1 MESAPASTLGIVA
14 IDAGGGRREWHF
26 GELIARSAGLSGA
39 MAARGV
45 ERGDAVMTLVGSRIE
60 WVLAMLACFRMGAV
74 AMPCNPQ
81 LRRKDLEVRARAAN
95 PKLCIGEEG
104 LLGELPE
111 GIPAMT
117 MAEIADALDE
127 DRAQE
132 TPADVAKLDA
142 EDPAVIIFTSGTSGE
157 PKGVL
162 YPQRYLTGQ
171 RLQAEHW
178 VGARKGELAWCTAA
192 PGWSKSTRN
201 VFIAPWLRGAAALL
215 HDARF
220 DPAERLGIVE
230 REGVN
235 VLCQA
240 PTEYR
245 MLAKRTELK
254 PIGPLRRML
263 SAGEPLNPDVIRAF
277 REAIGIGIGD
287 GYGQTETGPVTGMRP
302 DEDDPERDGSM
313 GRPLPDIEVRVADG
327 ELQVRPET
335 VPTFFS
341 HYLDEEP
348 FKGEWWPT
356 GDHVRQDEDGYLWFE
371 GRNDDIIITA
381 GYRVGPFEVESA
393 LVSHPAVAE
402 AAAVP
407 LRTRS
412 GDRSSGRS
420 WCSPTASH
428 PTSSPPSSRTTSSGS
443 RRRTSTRA
451 SSSSPTSCQRPRAAR
466 SAEPTCA
473 APLAASDEL
482 DPHRLGVRVAVAG
495 RVGHRGLRPFTRP
508 VRSSLRPFFPFA
520 LTRSFTGPRPR
531 RRWRAAPSSDAS
543 SPCPSG

>member
-1 MESAPASTLGIVA
+1 MNFIEDVMESSKASRLGIVA
-14 IDAGGGRREWHF
+14 IDAFGTRREWHF

-81 LRRKDLEVRARAAN
+81 LRRKDLEVRTRAAN
-95 PKLCIGEEG
+95 PKLCIGEEE
-104 LLGELPE
+104 LLGELPA

-127 DRAQE
+127 DRPQE
-132 TPADVAKLDA
+132 TPTGVAALDP
-142 EDPAVIIFTSGTSGE
+142 EDPAVIIFTSGTSGD

-171 RLQAEHW
+171 RLQADHW

-201 VFIAPWLRGAAALL
+201 AFIAPWLCGAAALL
-215 HDARF
+215 YDARF

-245 MLAKRTELK
+245 ILAKRTELR
-254 PIGPLRRML
+254 PVRSLRRML

-277 REAIGIGIGD
+277 REAMGTGIGD
-287 GYGQTETGPVTGMRP
+287 GYGQTETGPVSGMRP
-302 DEDDPERDGSM
+302 DEDDPARDGSM
-313 GRPLPDIEVRVADG
+313 GRPLPGIETRVVDG

-335 VPTFFS
+335 LPTFFS
-341 HYLDEEP
+341 HYLNEEP
-348 FKGEWWPT
+348 FEGDWWAT
-356 GDHVRQDEDGYLWFE
+356 GDHVREDEDGYLWFE
-371 GRNDDIIITA
+371 GRDDDIIITA

-407 LRTRS
+407 APDEERGSVVRAIVVLAH
-412 GDRSSGRS
+412 GD
-420 WCSPTASH
+420 P
-428 PTSSPPSSRTTSSGS
+428 
-443 RRRTSTRA
+443 
-451 SSSSPTSCQRPRAAR
+451 
-466 SAEPTCA
+466 
-473 APLAASDEL
+473 SDEL
-482 DPHRLGVRVAVAG
+482 ATELQEHVKRVTAPYKYPRIVE
-495 RVGHRGLRPFTRP
+495 FTDELP
-508 VRSSLRPFFPFA
+508 K
-520 LTRSFTGPRPR
+520 T
-531 RRWRAAPSSDAS
+531 
-543 SPCPSG
+543 PSGKIRRAQLRGV

>member
-1 MESAPASTLGIVA
+1 MNFIEDVMERVPASTLGIVA
-14 IDAGGGRREWHF
+14 VDAAGNRRQWHY

-81 LRRKDLEVRARAAN
+81 LRRKDLEVRVNAAD
-95 PKLCIGEEG
+95 PKLCIGEEE
-104 LLGELPE
+104 LLGELPD
-111 GIPAMT
+111 GVAAMT
-117 MAEIADALDE
+117 MADVAYSLDE
-127 DRAQE
+127 DRPQE
-132 TPADVAKLDA
+132 TPTEAAELDP
-142 EDPAVIIFTSGTSGE
+142 EDPAVIIFTSGTTGY

-201 VFIAPWLRGAAALL
+201 VFIAPWLRGAAALIC
-215 HDARF
+215 DSRF
-220 DPAERLGIVE
+220 DPGERLAIVE

-245 MLAKRTELK
+245 ILAKRTELR
-254 PIGPLRRML
+254 PVSSLRRMI
-263 SAGEPLNPDVIRAF
+263 SAGEPLNPEVIRVF
-277 REAIGIGIGD
+277 RETMGRGIGD
-287 GYGQTETGPVTGMRP
+287 GYGQTETGAISGMRP

-313 GRPLPDIEVRVADG
+313 GRPLPGVETRLVDG
-327 ELQVRPET
+327 ELQVRHHT
-335 VPTFFS
+335 VPSFFS
-341 HYLDEEP
+341 HYLDEAP
-348 FKGEWWPT
+348 FEGEWWAT
-356 GDHVRQDEDGYLWFE
+356 GDHVREDDDGHLWFE
-371 GRNDDIIITA
+371 GRDDDIIITA

-407 LRTRS
+407 APDEERGSVVRAVVVLAD
-412 GDRSSGRS
+412 GD
-420 WCSPTASH
+420 P
-428 PTSSPPSSRTTSSGS
+428 
-443 RRRTSTRA
+443 
-451 SSSSPTSCQRPRAAR
+451 
-466 SAEPTCA
+466 
-473 APLAASDEL
+473 SDEL
-482 DPHRLGVRVAVAG
+482 AAELQDHVKRVTAPYKYPRIVE
-495 RVGHRGLRPFTRP
+495 FTDELP
-508 VRSSLRPFFPFA
+508 K
-520 LTRSFTGPRPR
+520 T
-531 RRWRAAPSSDAS
+531 
-543 SPCPSG
+543 PSGKIRRAELR